1 MCNPGAAIMA
11 VQGAGLGMSTVGAF
25 FSAKGEQD
33 ALRSQARI
41 AEINARIADSNA
53 RHELEQGNFQERQ
66 IKYQGTQLKS
76 TQIAKYASS
85 GIDIAGSP
93 SALATITG
101 TDVLTEADV
110 IQTRANATRAAWGQK
125 IEAQN
130 LRNTARSARATAK
143 GISPGMAAAT
153 SLIEGAG
160 KVASSWYSL
169 DKQGAFDLKNTPS
182 TKPALVAPVAR
193 SAFSS
198 SVPAL
203 RGEYEDNTSRF
214 GWGF

>member
-1 MCNPGAAIMA
+1 
-11 VQGAGLGMSTVGAF
+11 
-25 FSAKGEQD
+25 
-33 ALRSQARI
+33 
-41 AEINARIADSNA
+41 
-53 RHELEQGNFQERQ
+53 
-66 IKYQGTQLKS
+66 
-76 TQIAKYASS
+76 
-85 GIDIAGSP
+85 
-93 SALATITG
+93 
-101 TDVLTEADV
+101 VLTEADV

-130 LRNTARSARATAK
+130 LRNAARSARATAK

-182 TKPALVAPVAR
+182 TKPALVAP
-193 SAFSS
+193 SAPSPMLT
-198 SVPAL
+198 SVPEL
-203 RGEYEDNTSRF
+203 RGQAGYWGGPDGNWEGMHIPKYRW